1 MTFTKFI
8 PSAILILVIVV
19 LAVYDYGRRVA
30 CDADKVETEANLSE
44 TDLYADLELKE
55 FLKIYEPKEPGQS

>member
-1 MTFTKFI
+1 M
-8 PSAILILVIVV
+8 PSAMLILVIVV

-55 FLKIYEPKEPGQS
+55 FLKIYEPKEPDQR

>member
-19 LAVYDYGRRVA
+19 LAVSDYGRRVA
-30 CDADKVETEANLSE
+30 CDADKVETEANIQE
-44 TDLYADLELKE
+44 TLYADLELKE
-55 FLKIYEPKEPGQS
+55 FLKIYEPKEPFQS